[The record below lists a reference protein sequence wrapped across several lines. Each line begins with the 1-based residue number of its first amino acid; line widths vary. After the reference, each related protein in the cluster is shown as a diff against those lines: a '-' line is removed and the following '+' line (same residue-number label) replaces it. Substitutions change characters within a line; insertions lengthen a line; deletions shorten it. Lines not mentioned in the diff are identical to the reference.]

1 MSFYELMERASQD
14 VGMTFNEDKYNKF
27 IKYMRLVQEWNE
39 KVNLTAI
46 LDDEEFVKKHF
57 IDCIKIFKSN
67 EIKTIDD
74 KILPKLFKCLIVLTI
89 SETKDTI
96 CSSSKAKNNFFK
108 KG

>member
-89 SETKDTI
+89 FETKDTI
-96 CSSSKAKNNFFK
+96 WSSSKAKNTFFK

>member
-46 LDDEEFVKKHF
+46 LVM
-57 IDCIKIFKSN
+57 
-67 EIKTIDD
+67 
-74 KILPKLFKCLIVLTI
+74 
-89 SETKDTI
+89 
-96 CSSSKAKNNFFK
+96 KNL
-108 KG
+108 